1 MYEKGI
7 AEKLYL
13 QLDKPY
19 YSAGENIWFKGYLVN
34 AVTLAPMRQSRYIYV
49 ELIDRN
55 NTVQQRIK
63 IRADEHGF
71 HNCLKL
77 PPETPREQYTL
88 RAYTQWMRNSGEA
101 FFYNRILTIGNP
113 IDNAVSAT
121 IRYTTEE
128 NGQCTAE
135 IVFTDSEKKPIADQ
149 KLTYLLALDGK
160 TKRYSA
166 QTTQR
171 GKLLV
176 GFPIPQQD
184 MASNSLTV
192 TIDDPNMPYEKQF
205 IIPAFSQDYSVD
217 FFPEGGHLLPLG
229 MQTVAFKAIGTNGL
243 SVEVNGQIVDGEG
256 TPVTTFNTIHKG
268 MGRLSFVPQS
278 GKRYFAETLDSA
290 GLAKRF
296 ELPPVSP
303 SGCTLAVTERNGLLL
318 CQATATPDI
327 DPAKLG
333 LVVHVKG
340 QVIAVDPLASFP
352 SVWSVGKQSLP
363 PGIAHFSIV
372 DQDTG
377 QPVAERLYFIHET
390 SSPQAAFATNSNQY
404 GAREKVTLTIHLK
417 DTTGQSSGSF
427 AVAVTDR
434 HAVQQNPDDGDIRS
448 NLLLTSDL
456 KGHIEEPGYYF
467 YDRTPQKDHK
477 LDLLMLTHGW
487 TRFNISDLLKGRL
500 PEAKFPVEE
509 SQTVSGEVLGMFG
522 GAPKSTTVTICSLKD
537 SYVEELPLGN
547 TNKFLFPNCD
557 FADST
562 TLLLQSKRAKG
573 GTTGLELKIDP
584 ETFPDAN
591 AGIPLPKIGENPTDS
606 TFIPL
611 EYLDQ
616 LKEQYY
622 AEGGIRIINLSN
634 VTVTAQ
640 RKHMFNGQYVERV
653 IGQEILNHFKG
664 TSQLSEAMSYLRMS
678 NVYDEITGEHTIV
691 PNRSGAGAI
700 DCFVVDD
707 RKVSA
712 QMFNNIPP
720 NRVEAMGY
728 LEPGEAGRYGA
739 EARYGAIVVRLKEGY
754 TLNNVFDTPTLAT
767 VTVTPLGYKKPEA
780 FYAPKY
786 ETSAAK
792 ADNNPDLR
800 TTVYWDP
807 CVKPDRNGKISLTFY
822 TADKATVY
830 DVILEGITDNGSI
843 CRATTTIDRT
853 R

>member
-77 PPETPREQYTL
+77 PPETPRGQYTL
-88 RAYTQWMRNSGEA
+88 RAYTQWMRNSGKA

-184 MASNSLTV
+184 MVSNSLTV

-243 SVEVNGQIVDGEG
+243 SVEVNGQIVDEEG
-256 TPVTTFNTIHKG
+256 IPVTTFNTIHKG

-340 QVIAVDPLASFP
+340 
-352 SVWSVGKQSLP
+352 
-363 PGIAHFSIV
+363 
-372 DQDTG
+372 
-377 QPVAERLYFIHET
+377 
-390 SSPQAAFATNSNQY
+390 
-404 GAREKVTLTIHLK
+404 
-417 DTTGQSSGSF
+417 
-427 AVAVTDR
+427 
-434 HAVQQNPDDGDIRS
+434 
-448 NLLLTSDL
+448 
-456 KGHIEEPGYYF
+456 
-467 YDRTPQKDHK
+467 
-477 LDLLMLTHGW
+477 
-487 TRFNISDLLKGRL
+487 
-500 PEAKFPVEE
+500 
-509 SQTVSGEVLGMFG
+509 
-522 GAPKSTTVTICSLKD
+522 
-537 SYVEELPLGN
+537 
-547 TNKFLFPNCD
+547 
-557 FADST
+557 
-562 TLLLQSKRAKG
+562 
-573 GTTGLELKIDP
+573 
-584 ETFPDAN
+584 
-591 AGIPLPKIGENPTDS
+591 
-606 TFIPL
+606 
-611 EYLDQ
+611 
-616 LKEQYY
+616 
-622 AEGGIRIINLSN
+622 
-634 VTVTAQ
+634 
-640 RKHMFNGQYVERV
+640 
-653 IGQEILNHFKG
+653 
-664 TSQLSEAMSYLRMS
+664 
-678 NVYDEITGEHTIV
+678 
-691 PNRSGAGAI
+691 
-700 DCFVVDD
+700 
-707 RKVSA
+707 
-712 QMFNNIPP
+712 
-720 NRVEAMGY
+720 
-728 LEPGEAGRYGA
+728 
-739 EARYGAIVVRLKEGY
+739 
-754 TLNNVFDTPTLAT
+754 
-767 VTVTPLGYKKPEA
+767 
-780 FYAPKY
+780 
-786 ETSAAK
+786 
-792 ADNNPDLR
+792 
-800 TTVYWDP
+800 
-807 CVKPDRNGKISLTFY
+807 
-822 TADKATVY
+822 
-830 DVILEGITDNGSI
+830 
-843 CRATTTIDRT
+843 
-853 R
+853 

>member
-77 PPETPREQYTL
+77 PPETPRGQYTL
-88 RAYTQWMRNSGEA
+88 RAYTQWMRNSDEA

-456 KGHIEEPGYYF
+456 KGYIEEPGYYF
-467 YDRTPQKDHK
+467 YDRTLQKDHK

-522 GAPKSTTVTICSLKD
+522 GGAQID
-537 SYVEELPLGN
+537 DGYH
-547 TNKFLFPNCD
+547 LF
-557 FADST
+557 AE
-562 TLLLQSKRAKG
+562 R
-573 GTTGLELKIDP
+573 
-584 ETFPDAN
+584 
-591 AGIPLPKIGENPTDS
+591 
-606 TFIPL
+606 
-611 EYLDQ
+611 Q
-616 LKEQYY
+616 LRRRV
-622 AEGGIRIINLSN
+622 A
-634 VTVTAQ
+634 A
-640 RKHMFNGQYVERV
+640 GQYQQVP
-653 IGQEILNHFKG
+653 F
-664 TSQLSEAMSYLRMS
+664 SQLRFCGQ
-678 NVYDEITGEHTIV
+678 YDPAAAEQTCERRHHGTRTQ
-691 PNRSGAGAI
+691 NRSRN
-700 DCFVVDD
+700 V
-707 RKVSA
+707 
-712 QMFNNIPP
+712 
-720 NRVEAMGY
+720 
-728 LEPGEAGRYGA
+728 PGCKCRYPIA
-739 EARYGAIVVRLKEGY
+739 
-754 TLNNVFDTPTLAT
+754 
-767 VTVTPLGYKKPEA
+767 
-780 FYAPKY
+780 
-786 ETSAAK
+786 
-792 ADNNPDLR
+792 
-800 TTVYWDP
+800 
-807 CVKPDRNGKISLTFY
+807 
-822 TADKATVY
+822 
-830 DVILEGITDNGSI
+830 
-843 CRATTTIDRT
+843 
-853 R
+853 